1 MGFLKRI
8 KQMFSKNIDCSDQLE
23 GKLFYYYSKKNR
35 QVNVG
40 ANIIVPEHYSAVFVC
55 RDKVCDVLS
64 SGKFG
69 INGATLPKSFERLKL
84 GKANKKGK
92 FKKKFLADI
101 YYISNT
107 LAQDVDFLSY
117 NNYVNKSRKL
127 GKVKARSQGLFD
139 IEVIDPK
146 KMLKYFLSERPYVDE
161 DLFLDLLG
169 GLVGNYVNK
178 LLEINFDDFYEILVS
193 PKVANQKI
201 NAIISVED
209 YFSSYGFK
217 ISNVR
222 FDSLN
227 VSTKLKTRIEE
238 YLNKNK
244 GLDYINISL
253 QSAEPQQNKSEEND
267 EKLKKP
273 TQKICV
279 KCGNKLSETAI
290 FCEKCGTKFNNLN

>member
-23 GKLFYYYSKKNR
+23 GKPFYYYSKKNR
-35 QVNVG
+35 QVNVS

-55 RDKVCDVLS
+55 RDKVCDVLG
-64 SGKFG
+64 SGKFP

-107 LAQDVDFLSY
+107 LIQDVDFLSY
-117 NNYVNKSRKL
+117 DNYVSKSRKL
-127 GKVKARSQGLFD
+127 GKIKAHSQGQFD
-139 IEVIDPK
+139 VEIVDPK
-146 KMLKYFLSERPYVDE
+146 KLLKYFLSERPYVDE
-161 DLFLDLLG
+161 DLFLDIFG
-169 GLVGNYVNK
+169 GLVGNYINR

-193 PKVANQKI
+193 PKVANQKL
-201 NAIISVED
+201 NVVVDTED

-227 VSTKLKTRIEE
+227 VSTKLKKRIEE
-238 YLNKNK
+238 YLSANK
-244 GLDYINISL
+244 GLDYINIALPS
-253 QSAEPQQNKSEEND
+253 EQNASDERKD
-267 EKLKKP
+267 EKESIKDDR
-273 TQKICV
+273 ICT

-290 FCEKCGTKFNNLN
+290 FCEKCGTKYNNLN